1 MTTNPTDPPIPVD
14 VTNTVTVEREP
25 ESRVQVIAAV
35 GAVAGLLLA
44 LALIGVAMVTG
55 GTIPGE
61 FWPVVGTLAGAPLL
75 LLQRR
80 S

>member
-1 MTTNPTDPPIPVD
+1 MSTPDPIPVD
-14 VTNTVTVEREP
+14 VTNTVTLEP
-25 ESRVQVIAAV
+25 FPDTTVQKIAAI
-35 GAVAGLLLA
+35 GAVAGLLLS
-44 LALIGVAMVTG
+44 LLLIGVLVALERDV
-55 GTIPGE
+55 PGE